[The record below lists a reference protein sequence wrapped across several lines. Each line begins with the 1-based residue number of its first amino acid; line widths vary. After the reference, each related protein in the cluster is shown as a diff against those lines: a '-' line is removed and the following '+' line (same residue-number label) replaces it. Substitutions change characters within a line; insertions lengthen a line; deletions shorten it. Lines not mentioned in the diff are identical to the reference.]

1 MTDEQGG
8 SAADPD
14 RPDGGPDGPAP
25 ILTVPDELT
34 DVTAVVPTGNEWVT
48 LPDIDAATGA
58 VPSLTVL
65 HDAAGGLI
73 ELRGAALCSPA
84 ATVDGE
90 PVPDGAWE
98 LELVA
103 GLLPRWRAVL
113 GGCTVTAT
121 VACPPDHRGFVH
133 RLDVTNHGEQPAD
146 VEVAFSGRLDDASL
160 HVFSARPID
169 GPHRWRFDPWSRALV
184 WEVSTGLPVVALA
197 VRAEDGAA
205 PQLDP
210 PVGRAGGS
218 AGGQSGAAPGGG
230 PGGEAGT
237 TTGVPVGGA
246 GLDVAW
252 SHRRSA
258 TLAPSQ
264 ATSLTLHL
272 GVGREADGA
281 TLASVDLA
289 RHGAASLIARTRD
302 WFDARRGPTLHG
314 RPELQAVRDRNRLF
328 CLTFAA
334 GRTIDTEQLVLVT
347 SRSPRYYVSGAHW
360 TRDSLLWAF
369 PGVLAVDVP
378 LAAEWL
384 RSAFARYA
392 RNPGLHALYL
402 DGGVLYP
409 GFELDEV
416 CAFLLALDRYLDAD
430 DAAGLL
436 EETVVRDGL
445 ARVDAALDGARDEAT
460 GLYTT
465 FLLSTDDPAPRPFV
479 TYSNALTVAALRARA
494 RIHRRR
500 GDEVGAGS
508 AEGEADVLREVL
520 LDHAVV
526 DSSFGPMLCGA
537 TDGHGDTVR
546 FDEPPGSLE
555 LLAHYGVLAADD
567 PLLTATV
574 AWIHS
579 AENPYGPGDGPF
591 ATPTCAHARHPWL
604 LAVGNALLRGETG
617 WLDEVPRLGLDNGFA
632 CESFDA
638 WSGEPRTGLGF
649 ATCAGWLAHAI
660 DVATAPLTG
669 DSSEHRQH
677 REDDDAPR

>member
-1 MTDEQGG
+1 MPDVQGAAAPDPGRSGVGSDE
-8 SAADPD
+8 
-14 RPDGGPDGPAP
+14 PAP

-34 DVTAVVPTGNEWVT
+34 DVAAVVPTGNAWVT
-48 LPDIDAATGA
+48 LPDVDAATGA

-73 ELRGAALCSPA
+73 ELRGAPLCAPA

-90 PVPDGAWE
+90 PVPDDAWE

-103 GLLPRWRAVL
+103 GLLPRWHASV

-133 RLDVTNHGEQPAD
+133 RLRATNHGDRPSD
-146 VEVAFSGRLDDASL
+146 VEVAFSGRLDAAAL
-160 HVFSARPID
+160 HVFSARAID
-169 GPHRWRFDPWSRALV
+169 GPHRWRSDPWSRALV
-184 WEVSTGLPVVALA
+184 WEISTGLPVVALA
-197 VRAEDGAA
+197 IRAEDGAA

-210 PVGRAGGS
+210 PVDRADGS
-218 AGGQSGAAPGGG
+218 AGG
-230 PGGEAGT
+230 
-237 TTGVPVGGA
+237 V

-252 SHRRSA
+252 SHRRSS
-258 TLAPSQ
+258 TLGPGE
-264 ATSLTLHL
+264 ATSLTLYL

-281 TLASVDLA
+281 TLATVDLA
-289 RHGAASLIARTRD
+289 RHGAEPLIARTRD
-302 WFDARRGPTLHG
+302 WYDARRGPTLDG
-314 RPELQAVRDRNRLF
+314 RAELQAVRDRNRLF

-334 GRTIDTEQLVLVT
+334 GRTIDTEELVLVT

-360 TRDSLLWAF
+360 SRDSLLWAF
-369 PGVLAVDVP
+369 PSVLAVDVP

-392 RNPGLHALYL
+392 RNPGVHALYL

-416 CAFLLALDRYLDAD
+416 CAFLLALDRYLDVAD
-430 DAAGLL
+430 DGTGLL
-436 EETVVRDGL
+436 DEAVVRDGL
-445 ARVDAALDGARDEAT
+445 ARVDAALDGARDDAT
-460 GLYTT
+460 GLYAT

-479 TYSNALTVAALRARA
+479 TYSNGLTVAALRARA
-494 RIHRRR
+494 RIHHRQ
-500 GDEVGAGS
+500 GDEVGGRI
-508 AEGEADVLREVL
+508 AEHEADALREAL
-520 LDHAVV
+520 LEHAVV

-537 TDGHGDTVR
+537 TDGRGDTVC

-555 LLAHYGVLAADD
+555 LLAHYGVLAGDD
-567 PLLTATV
+567 AVFRATV

-579 AENPYGPGDGPF
+579 TENPYGPGDGPF
-591 ATPTCAHARHPWL
+591 ATPRCAHARHPWL
-604 LAVGNALLRGETG
+604 LAVGNALLRGEAR
-617 WLDEVPRLGLDNGFA
+617 WLDDLPRLPLDNGFA

-638 WSGEPRTGLGF
+638 ATGEPRTGLGF

-660 DVATAPLTG
+660 DVATAPQPRETRASRESGEPRGRG
-669 DSSEHRQH
+669 DAREHRLP
-677 REDDDAPR
+677 REDHDATS